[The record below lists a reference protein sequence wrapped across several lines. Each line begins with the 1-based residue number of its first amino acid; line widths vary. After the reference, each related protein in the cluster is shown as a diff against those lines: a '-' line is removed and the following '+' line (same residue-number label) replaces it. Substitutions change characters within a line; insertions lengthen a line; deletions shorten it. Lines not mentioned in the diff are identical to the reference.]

1 MLPPSG
7 HAKKAKVPGAVSRL
21 IKVTLM
27 FDAIFLAIGLAFLAA
42 TVLYVVACERL

>member
-1 MLPPSG
+1 MQKDQCPAP
-7 HAKKAKVPGAVSRL
+7 VPRL
-21 IKVTLM
+21 IKVTPM